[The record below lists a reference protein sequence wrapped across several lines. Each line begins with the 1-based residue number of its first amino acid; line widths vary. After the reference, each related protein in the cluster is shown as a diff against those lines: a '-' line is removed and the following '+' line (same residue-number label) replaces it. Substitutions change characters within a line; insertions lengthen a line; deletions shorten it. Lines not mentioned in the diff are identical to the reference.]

1 MRDQKHPIRLLGAI
15 AFAVAAACASPPPA
29 EPAAPSQ
36 PPPPAAS
43 PAGAPAPA
51 VPPAEALFPSEP
63 IQPIQAPFPMPA
75 LERPRFPPG
84 VYDVRSF
91 GAVPD
96 GVTKNSDAFKKAIA
110 AAVAKGGGTVLV
122 PAGRWVTGP
131 IHLAS
136 NIHLHLAEGAELLF
150 SQDFKDY
157 LPVVFSRWE
166 GLELMN
172 YSPLVY
178 AKDCE
183 NVAITGKGKLD
194 GRGQTWWPWKKTQKD
209 AAKRLYD
216 MASAG
221 TPPEKRIFGTEG
233 DLRPSFIQTVSCK
246 NVLIEGVTI
255 TSGPMWTIHPVYSE
269 NVIVRRV
276 TVQTDGPNNDGLNP
290 DSSKNVLVEDSFF
303 STGDDCVV
311 IKAGLNEDGWRVGRP
326 SENIVVRRLRGQRG
340 HGGVVI
346 GSEMSGGVKN
356 VFVDDCE
363 FVGTDRGLRI
373 KSMRGRGG
381 VIENIHYQNVRHVDL
396 RLFDVEMTT
405 FYASSTLVPLTQKP
419 PTIRGVHV
427 KNVTGSGGKTA
438 IEIVG
443 LPEVAVQDVT
453 FENVSLASDAGVRCT
468 DCENVRFTNT
478 KITPKTGSPFR
489 LENARRVTLEKS
501 CSGPASEC
509 VELAG
514 DRTADVRV
522 DGALLDTKAL
532 AKARPSGAKAA
543 PSAKAPGAPKAPA
556 AKAPSAP

>member
-1 MRDQKHPIRLLGAI
+1 M
-15 AFAVAAACASPPPA
+15 PP
-29 EPAAPSQ
+29 
-36 PPPPAAS
+36 
-43 PAGAPAPA
+43 
-51 VPPAEALFPSEP
+51 
-63 IQPIQAPFPMPA
+63 M
-75 LERPRFPPG
+75 ERPRFPPG
-84 VYDVRSF
+84 VYDVRGF
-91 GAVPD
+91 GAVAD
-96 GVTKNSDAFKKAIA
+96 GVTKNTEAFKKAIA
-110 AAVAKGGGTVLV
+110 AAVAKGGGTVFV

-150 SQDFKDY
+150 SQDFADY

-194 GRGQTWWPWKKTQKD
+194 GRGQAWWPWKKTQKD

-221 TPPEKRIFGTEG
+221 TPPEKRVFGTQG
-233 DLRPSFIQTVSCK
+233 DLRPSFIQTVGCK
-246 NVLIEGVTI
+246 NVLVEGVTI
-255 TSGPMWTIHPVYSE
+255 SSGPMWTIHPVYSE

-276 TVQTDGPNNDGLNP
+276 TVLTDGPNNDGLNP
-290 DSSKNVLVEDSFF
+290 DSSKNVLVEDSLF

-311 IKAGLNEDGWRVGRP
+311 IKSGLNEDGWRVGRP

-346 GSEMSGGVKN
+346 GSEMSGGVRN

-381 VIENIHYQNVRHVDL
+381 VIENVYYQNVRHLDL
-396 RLFDVEMTT
+396 RLLDVELTT

-427 KNVTGSGGKTA
+427 KNITGNGGKTA
-438 IEIVG
+438 AEIVG
-443 LPEVAVQDVT
+443 LPELPIEDITFDDV
-453 FENVSLASDAGVRCT
+453 SIASETGARIVDAT
-468 DCENVRFTNT
+468 NVRFTNA
-478 KITPKTGSPFR
+478 KITPKTGRAFR
-489 LENARRVTLEKS
+489 VENARNVTLERA
-501 CSGPASEC
+501 CGGAPSEC
-509 VELAG
+509 VEVTG
-514 DRTADVRV
+514 DRNGEIRV
-522 DGALLDTKAL
+522 DGAPLAVKNSKTKAKASSAAPAPA
-532 AKARPSGAKAA
+532 AKPQAAKAA
-543 PSAKAPGAPKAPA
+543 PATASP
-556 AKAPSAP
+556 

>member
-1 MRDQKHPIRLLGAI
+1 MPALKRALAALL
-15 AFAVAAACASPPPA
+15 FVACSSSRPTETAAPPPRG
-29 EPAAPSQ
+29 APSA
-36 PPPPAAS
+36 PSVPAPVSAAS
-43 PAGAPAPA
+43 
-51 VPPAEALFPSEP
+51 LFPNEP

-75 LERPRFPPG
+75 FERPGFPSG
-84 VYDVRSF
+84 VFDVREF
-91 GAVPD
+91 GALAD
-96 GVTKNSDAFKKAIA
+96 GATKNTDAFRKAIA

-136 NIHLHLAEGAELLF
+136 NVHLHVAEGAELLF
-150 SQDFKDY
+150 SQDFADY

-194 GRGQTWWPWKKTQKD
+194 GRGQAWWPWKKTQKD
-209 AAKRLYD
+209 AAKRLYEL
-216 MASAG
+216 ASSG
-221 TPPEKRIFGTEG
+221 TPPEKRIFGTVG
-233 DLRPSFIQTVSCK
+233 DLRPSFIQTVGCK
-246 NVLIEGVTI
+246 NVLVEGVTI
-255 TSGPMWTIHPVYSE
+255 SSGPMWTIHPVYSE

-276 TVQTDGPNNDGLNP
+276 TIVTDGPNNDGLNP

-311 IKAGLNEDGWRVGRP
+311 IKSGLNEDGWRVGRP
-326 SENIVVRRLRGQRG
+326 SENIVVRRLRGERG

-363 FVGTDRGLRI
+363 FTGTDRGLRI

-381 VIENIHYQNVRHVDL
+381 VIENIYYQNVRHRDL

-405 FYASSTLVPLTQKP
+405 FYGSSTLVPLTQKA

-427 KNVTGSGGKTA
+427 KNVTGNGGKTA
-438 IEIVG
+438 VEIVG
-443 LPEVAVQDVT
+443 LPELPIQDVT
-453 FENVSLASDAGVRCT
+453 FDDVSISSEAGARIVDA
-468 DCENVRFTNT
+468 ENVRFTNAT
-478 KITPKTGSPFR
+478 ITPKTGSPFR
-489 LENARRVTLEKS
+489 VENARKVTLERACTTS
-501 CSGPASEC
+501 PSEC
-509 VELAG
+509 VELSG
-514 DRTADVRV
+514 DKSAEVRV
-522 DGALLDTKAL
+522 DGALVP
-532 AKARPSGAKAA
+532 AKAKKKSSVKTP
-543 PSAKAPGAPKAPA
+543 
-556 AKAPSAP
+556 

>member
-1 MRDQKHPIRLLGAI
+1 MTSRTHPFRWFLVLVFVAC
-15 AFAVAAACASPPPA
+15 AKPAPPEPALPAAAPQAVP
-29 EPAAPSQ
+29 EPAAT
-36 PPPPAAS
+36 
-43 PAGAPAPA
+43 PA
-51 VPPAEALFPSEP
+51 VPPADELLSREA
-63 IQPIQAPFPMPA
+63 IQPIQAPFPMPV
-75 LERPRFPPG
+75 LERPRFPPS
-84 VYDVRSF
+84 VYDVRAF
-91 GAVPD
+91 GAVGD
-96 GVTKNSDAFKKAIA
+96 GVTKNTDAFRKAIA
-110 AAVAKGGGTVLV
+110 AAVAKGGGHVLV

-136 NIHLHLAEGAELLF
+136 NVNLHVAENAEILF

-183 NVAITGKGKLD
+183 NVAVTGKGKLD
-194 GRGQTWWPWKKTQKD
+194 GRGQAWWPWKKTQKD

-233 DLRPSFIQTVSCK
+233 DLRPSFIQTVGCK
-246 NVLIEGVTI
+246 NVLIEGITI

-269 NVIVRRV
+269 NVVVRRV
-276 TVQTDGPNNDGLNP
+276 TVQTDGPNNDGCNP

-326 SENIVVRRLRGQRG
+326 SENIVVRRLRGERG

-363 FVGTDRGLRI
+363 FIGTDRGLRI

-381 VIENIHYQNVRHVDL
+381 VIENIFYQNVRHVDL
-396 RLFDVEMTT
+396 RLFDVELTT

-419 PTIRGVHV
+419 PMIRNVQV
-427 KNVTGSGGKTA
+427 KNVTGNGGKTA
-438 IEIVG
+438 AEIVG
-443 LPEVAVQDVT
+443 LPELAIQDVS
-453 FENVSLASDAGVRCT
+453 FENVTIASENGVRCT

-478 KITPKTGSPFR
+478 KITPKAGRAFR
-489 LENARRVTLEKS
+489 LENARRVTIDRS
-501 CSGPASEC
+501 CAAAASDC
-509 VELAG
+509 VELLG
-514 DRTADVRV
+514 EHTAEVRV
-522 DGALLDTKAL
+522 DGSAL
-532 AKARPSGAKAA
+532 AGKAPAK
-543 PSAKAPGAPKAPA
+543 SKAPGTKTPPA
-556 AKAPSAP
+556 AKTPSAAKSP

>member
-1 MRDQKHPIRLLGAI
+1 MTHRKATFSLSALV
-15 AFAVAAACASPPPA
+15 FAVFAACASSAPPEPSA
-29 EPAAPSQ
+29 PAAPVPQ
-36 PPPPAAS
+36 AAS
-43 PAGAPAPA
+43 PAPTPA
-51 VPPAEALFPSEP
+51 VPAAEDLVSREV
-63 IQPIQAPFPMPA
+63 IQPIQAPFPMPV
-75 LERPRFPPG
+75 LERPRFPSG

-91 GAVPD
+91 GAVGD
-96 GVTKNSDAFKKAIA
+96 GVTKNTDAFGKAIA
-110 AAVAKGGGTVLV
+110 AAVAKGGGHVLV

-136 NIHLHLAEGAELLF
+136 NINLHVAEGAEILF

-183 NVAITGKGKLD
+183 NVAVTGKGKLD

-221 TPPEKRIFGTEG
+221 TPPEKRLFGTEG
-233 DLRPSFIQTVSCK
+233 DLRPSFIQTVGCK
-246 NVLIEGVTI
+246 NVLIEGITI

-269 NVIVRRV
+269 NVVVRRV
-276 TVQTDGPNNDGLNP
+276 TVQTDGPNNDGCNP

-326 SENIVVRRLRGQRG
+326 SENIVVRRLRGERG

-363 FVGTDRGLRI
+363 FIGTDRGLRI

-381 VIENIHYQNVRHVDL
+381 VIENIFYQNVRHVDL

-419 PTIRGVHV
+419 PLIRNVQV
-427 KNVTGSGGKTA
+427 KNVTGNGGKTA
-438 IEIVG
+438 AEMVG
-443 LPEVAVQDVT
+443 LPELAIQDVS
-453 FENVSLASDAGVRCT
+453 FENVTISSENGVRCT
-468 DCENVRFTNT
+468 DCENVRFINT
-478 KITPKTGSPFR
+478 KITPKTGRAFR
-489 LENARRVTLEKS
+489 LENAQKVTIDRS
-501 CSGPASEC
+501 CAGTASDC
-509 VELAG
+509 VELSG
-514 DRTADVRV
+514 EHTAEVRV
-522 DGALLDTKAL
+522 DGAAL
-532 AKARPSGAKAA
+532 AGKASAKSKATGAKA
-543 PSAKAPGAPKAPA
+543 PPA
-556 AKAPSAP
+556 AKTPPAAKSH

>member
-1 MRDQKHPIRLLGAI
+1 MTSRTHTFRWFLALVFVACANPAPPEPAQP
-15 AFAVAAACASPPPA
+15 AAAPQAVP
-29 EPAAPSQ
+29 EPAAT
-36 PPPPAAS
+36 
-43 PAGAPAPA
+43 PA
-51 VPPAEALFPSEP
+51 VPSAEELLSREV
-63 IQPIQAPFPMPA
+63 IQPIQAPFAMPA
-75 LERPRFPPG
+75 LDRPRFPSG
-84 VYDVRSF
+84 VYDVRAF
-91 GAVPD
+91 GAVGD
-96 GVTKNSDAFKKAIA
+96 GVTKNTDAFRKAIA
-110 AAVAKGGGTVLV
+110 AAVAKGGGHVLV

-136 NIHLHLAEGAELLF
+136 NVNLHVAENAEILF

-183 NVAITGKGKLD
+183 NVAVTGKGKLD
-194 GRGQTWWPWKKTQKD
+194 GRGQAWWPWKKTQKD

-221 TPPEKRIFGTEG
+221 TPPEKRVFGTEG
-233 DLRPSFIQTVSCK
+233 DLRPSFIQTVGCK
-246 NVLIEGVTI
+246 NVLIEGITI

-269 NVIVRRV
+269 NVVVRRV
-276 TVQTDGPNNDGLNP
+276 TVQTDGPNNDGCNP

-363 FVGTDRGLRI
+363 FIGTDRGLRI

-381 VIENIHYQNVRHVDL
+381 IIENIFYQNVRHVDL

-419 PTIRGVHV
+419 PLIRNVHV
-427 KNVTGSGGKTA
+427 KNVTGNGGKTA
-438 IEIVG
+438 AELVG
-443 LPEVAVQDVT
+443 LPELAIQDVS
-453 FENVSLASDAGVRCT
+453 FENVTIASENGVRCT

-478 KITPKTGSPFR
+478 KITPKTGRQFR
-489 LENARRVTLEKS
+489 VENARGVTLDRS
-501 CSGPASEC
+501 CAGPANEC
-509 VELAG
+509 VEVTG
-514 DRTADVRV
+514 EHSADVRV
-522 DGALLDTKAL
+522 DGAAL
-532 AKARPSGAKAA
+532 AGKAPAK
-543 PSAKAPGAPKAPA
+543 PKAPGAKAPPA
-556 AKAPSAP
+556 AKMPPAAKSP

>member
-1 MRDQKHPIRLLGAI
+1 MMKKLSMYAI
-15 AFAVAAACASPPPA
+15 PLIAACSSTPPPG
-29 EPAAPSQ
+29 PAAPPAPSASAAVA
-36 PPPPAAS
+36 PAATI
-43 PAGAPAPA
+43 
-51 VPPAEALFPSEP
+51 VTPPAEALISNEP

-91 GAVPD
+91 GAVAD
-96 GVTKNSDAFKKAIA
+96 GVTKNTDAFKKTIA
-110 AAVAKGGGTVLV
+110 AAVAKGGGTVYV
-122 PAGRWVTGP
+122 PPGRYVTGP

-136 NIHLHLAEGAELLF
+136 NVNLHLAEGSELLF
-150 SQDFKDY
+150 SQDFQDY

-194 GRGQTWWPWKKTQKD
+194 GRGQAWWGWKKTQKD

-216 MASAG
+216 LASAG
-221 TPPEKRIFGTEG
+221 TPPEKRVFGTVG
-233 DLRPSFIQTVSCK
+233 DLRPSFIQTVGCK

-255 TSGPMWTIHPVYSE
+255 TNGPMWTIHPVYSE
-269 NVIVRRV
+269 NVIARRI
-276 TVQTDGPNNDGLNP
+276 TVLTEGPNNDGLNP

-346 GSEMSGGVKN
+346 GSEMSCGVKN

-363 FVGTDRGLRI
+363 FIGTDRGLRI

-381 VIENIHYQNVRHVDL
+381 VIEDIYYQNVRHVDL
-396 RLFDVEMTT
+396 RLFDVELTT
-405 FYASSTLVPLTQKP
+405 FYASSTLVPLTQKA
-419 PTIRGVHV
+419 PTIRRVYV
-427 KNVTGSGGKTA
+427 KNVTGNGGKTA
-438 IEIVG
+438 AEIVG
-443 LPEVAVQDVT
+443 LPEVPIEGVVFEDVAIAS
-453 FENVSLASDAGVRCT
+453 ENGVRCT
-468 DCENVRFTNT
+468 DCQNVTFKNA
-478 KITPKTGSPFR
+478 KITAKTGSPFR
-489 LENARRVTLEKS
+489 FENSRRMNLENS
-501 CSGPASEC
+501 CSVPVNEC

-514 DRTADVRV
+514 TETKDIGV
-522 DGALLDTKAL
+522 DGKHLDVKKILKKVKTPA
-532 AKARPSGAKAA
+532 AAA
-543 PSAKAPGAPKAPA
+543 PAAPKAT
-556 AKAPSAP
+556 SH